1 MPSATELSA
10 LARCH
15 STSCYNS
22 ASSTLNQVWALARC
36 HSTSCYN
43 LLVVANVEAVAL
55 ARCQSTSCY
64 KVSIRKAVAAAAL
77 ARCHSTSCY
86 NDRRWH
92 VLAPGALARCH
103 STSCY
108 NIHQRKSPLNRGLA
122 VFKLGKGS
130 IVGHSRVTSARF
142 SEKGKEKEIT
152 CRARRA
158 PCRIYSASD
167 PSTTGP
173 LAQTLLV
180 AIPQGVTKT

>member
-1 MPSATELSA
+1 MALARCHSTSCYNRLREIDLEIVALARCHSTSCYNPTEVALYFAMA

-22 ASSTLNQVWALARC
+22 RGSRSGCRCALARC

-43 LLVVANVEAVAL
+43 LLLGGADLLV
-55 ARCQSTSCY
+55 
-64 KVSIRKAVAAAAL
+64 
-77 ARCHSTSCY
+77 
-86 NDRRWH
+86 
-92 VLAPGALARCH
+92 ALARCH

-108 NIHQRKSPLNRGLA
+108 NIHPRKSPLSRGRA

-130 IVGHSRVTSARF
+130 IIGHFRVTSARF
-142 SEKGKEKEIT
+142 SEKGEEKEIT
-152 CRARRA
+152 CRVRRA
-158 PCRIYSASD
+158 PRRIYSASD

-180 AIPQGVTKT
+180 AIPQAVTKT

>member
-1 MPSATELSA
+1 MQAA

-15 STSCYNS
+15 STSCYNNRGLRLR
-22 ASSTLNQVWALARC
+22 TPTALARC

-43 LLVVANVEAVAL
+43 LRESMAL
-55 ARCQSTSCY
+55 QSG
-64 KVSIRKAVAAAAL
+64 AL

-86 NDRRWH
+86 NHVSAHERRRIA
-92 VLAPGALARCH
+92 LARCHSTSCYNYHGRDPDMRVALARCH

-108 NIHQRKSPLNRGLA
+108 NIHPRKSPLSRGLA

-130 IVGHSRVTSARF
+130 IIGHFRVTSARF
-142 SEKGKEKEIT
+142 SEKGEEKEIT
-152 CRARRA
+152 CRVRRA
-158 PCRIYSASD
+158 PRRIYSASD

-180 AIPQGVTKT
+180 AIPQAVTKT